1 MLVGLDIRDILIIDH
16 AEIIFTSGLNV
27 LTGETGAGKS
37 ILLDSLGFVLG
48 WRGKTEIVRPG
59 ADFGEVSVWFEVD
72 VDHPVKKIL
81 DENNIPWEEELLIRR
96 VISAD
101 GRKTAWINGRRVPR
115 ELLIQLSPLLIEIHG
130 QHDDKGLLD
139 QRSHIHLLDMFAANN
154 CQRELVKEA
163 WKKLKKAEKELQ
175 DEQKKFSAFEAE
187 ESFLRY
193 SLDELIRVNPK
204 EGEEQEL
211 DAKRRMMQSAEKIKD
226 DILKAQNAVGVNGAE
241 SLILDA
247 MRWIET
253 ASGKSDGP
261 FDDALASLSRASTE
275 LGEASGIID
284 GLVGTLDFD
293 AHELEMLEERL
304 FEIRGLARKHKIPS
318 DQLYKFKAE
327 LEDKVAE
334 FSFGAETLS
343 SLEDKIRVCD
353 NEYNVAASKL
363 NKSRLTA
370 GAKLDKLVREE
381 LPFLKM
387 ENAIFETN
395 IIPAQRS
402 ANGSDDVSF
411 VVSTNKGTAKG
422 RIGKIASG
430 GELSRFLLAL
440 KVCLTKGYT
449 SVAMI
454 FDEIDRGI
462 GGATADA
469 VGRRLVRLSKNAQVL
484 IVTHSPQVAALGD
497 AHFQVVKSITST
509 ETLTKVNSLDGDA
522 RIEEIAR
529 MISGDKITNAAI
541 NAAATL
547 VDGR

>member
-16 AEIIFTSGLNV
+16 AEIIFTNGLNV

-48 WRGKTEIVRPG
+48 WRGKTEIVRAG

-72 VDHPVKKIL
+72 LDHPVKKIL

-115 ELLIQLSPLLIEIHG
+115 ELLIRLSPLLIEIHG

-154 CQRELVKEA
+154 SQRELVKEA

-175 DEQKKFSAFEAE
+175 DEQKKYSAFEAE

-193 SLDELIRVNPK
+193 SLDELIRVDPK

-241 SLILDA
+241 SLILDS

-275 LGEASGIID
+275 LGEAIRIIE
-284 GLVGTLDFD
+284 GLVDTLDFD
-293 AHELEMLEERL
+293 AHELEVLEERL

-327 LEDKVAE
+327 LENKVAE

-343 SLEDKIRVCD
+343 SLEDEIRVCD
-353 NEYNVAASKL
+353 SEYNAAASKL
-363 NKSRLTA
+363 NKSRLIA
-370 GAKLDKLVREE
+370 SAKLDKLVGEE

-387 ENAIFETN
+387 ENANFETN
-395 IIPAQRS
+395 ITPAQRS

-422 RIGKIASG
+422 QIGKIASG

-449 SVAMI
+449 PVAMI

-509 ETLTKVNSLDGDA
+509 STLTKVKPLDGDA

-547 VDGR
+547 VEGR

>member
-154 CQRELVKEA
+154 SQRELVKEA

-253 ASGKSDGP
+253 ASRKSDGP
-261 FDDALASLSRASTE
+261 FDDALASLSRATTE
-275 LGEASGIID
+275 LGEAIGIIE
-284 GLVGTLDFD
+284 GLVATLDFD

-304 FEIRGLARKHKIPS
+304 FEIRGLSRKHKIPS
-318 DQLYKFKAE
+318 DKLYNFKAE
-327 LEDKVAE
+327 LENKVAE

-363 NKSRLTA
+363 NKSRLIA

-509 ETLTKVNSLDGDA
+509 ETLTKVNSLDGNA

>member
-16 AEIIFTSGLNV
+16 AEIIFTNGLNV

-154 CQRELVKEA
+154 SQRELVKEA

-334 FSFGAETLS
+334 FSFGAQTLS

-509 ETLTKVNSLDGDA
+509 ETLTKVNPLDGDA

>member
-1 MLVGLDIRDILIIDH
+1 MLVGLDIRNILIIDH
-16 AEIIFTSGLNV
+16 AEIIFTNGLNV

-48 WRGKTEIVRPG
+48 WRGKTEIVRTG
-59 ADFGEVSVWFEVD
+59 ADFGEVSVWFQVET
-72 VDHPVKKIL
+72 DHAVKEIL
-81 DENNIPWEEELLIRR
+81 DANNIPWEEELLIRR

-101 GRKTAWINGRRVPR
+101 GRKTAWINGRRAPR
-115 ELLIQLSPLLIEIHG
+115 ELLIRISTLLIEIHG

-139 QRSHIHLLDMFAANN
+139 QRSHICLLDMFAANSS
-154 CQRELVKEA
+154 QREAVKEA
-163 WKKLKKAEKELQ
+163 WRKLKKVNNEYQE
-175 DEQKKFSAFEAE
+175 EQKKFSAFEAE

-193 SLDELIRVNPK
+193 ALDELTKADPK
-204 EGEEQEL
+204 DGEEQEL
-211 DAKRRMMQSAEKIKD
+211 DVKRRMMQSSEKIKD
-226 DILKAQNAVGVNGAE
+226 DIIKAQNAVGGNGAE
-241 SLILDA
+241 GLILDA

-275 LGEASGIID
+275 LGDAVGIIE
-284 GLVGTLDFD
+284 GLVDTLDFD
-293 AHELEMLEERL
+293 VHELEMLEERL
-304 FEIRGLARKHKIPS
+304 FEIRGLARKHKISS
-318 DQLYKFKAE
+318 DQLPQFKAE
-327 LEDKVAE
+327 LENKIEE
-334 FSFGAETLS
+334 FSFSAEKLS
-343 SLEDKIRVCD
+343 SLEGKIRECD
-353 NEYNVAASKL
+353 LEYNVAASKL
-363 NKSRLTA
+363 SKSRLIA
-370 GAKLDKLVREE
+370 GAELDKLVTAE

-387 ENAIFETN
+387 ENAHFETN
-395 IIPAQRS
+395 IVSASRS
-402 ANGSDDVSF
+402 ADGYDEVSF
-411 VVSTNKGTAKG
+411 LVSTNKGTSKG
-422 RIGKIASG
+422 PIGKIASG

-449 SVAMI
+449 AVSMI

-497 AHFQVVKSITST
+497 AHFQVVKSISSKN
-509 ETLTKVNSLDGDA
+509 TLTEVTKLQGDA
-522 RIEEIAR
+522 KIEEIAR
-529 MISGDKITNAAI
+529 MISGDKITPAAI

>member
-1 MLVGLDIRDILIIDH
+1 MLVGLDIRNILIIDH
-16 AEIIFTSGLNV
+16 AEIIFTNGLNV

-48 WRGKTEIVRPG
+48 WRGKTEIVRTG
-59 ADFGEVSVWFEVD
+59 ADFGEVSVWFQVET
-72 VDHPVKKIL
+72 DHAVKEIL

-96 VISAD
+96 VINAD
-101 GRKTAWINGRRVPR
+101 GRKTAWINGRRAPR
-115 ELLIQLSPLLIEIHG
+115 ELLIRISTLLIEIHG

-139 QRSHIHLLDMFAANN
+139 QRSHIRLLDMFAANSS
-154 CQRELVKEA
+154 QREAVKEA
-163 WKKLKKAEKELQ
+163 WRKLKKVNNEYQE
-175 DEQKKFSAFEAE
+175 EQKKFSAFETE

-193 SLDELIRVNPK
+193 ALDELTKADPK
-204 EGEEQEL
+204 DGEEQEL
-211 DAKRRMMQSAEKIKD
+211 DAKRRMMQSSEKIKD
-226 DILKAQNAVGVNGAE
+226 DILKAQNAVGGNGAE
-241 SLILDA
+241 GLILDA

-275 LGEASGIID
+275 LGDAVGIIE
-284 GLVGTLDFD
+284 GLVDTLDFD
-293 AHELEMLEERL
+293 VHELEMLEERL
-304 FEIRGLARKHKIPS
+304 FEIRGLARKHKISS
-318 DQLYKFKAE
+318 DQLPQFKAE
-327 LEDKVAE
+327 LENKIEE
-334 FSFGAETLS
+334 FSFSAEKLS
-343 SLEDKIRVCD
+343 SLEAKIKEFD
-353 NEYNVAASKL
+353 LEYNVAASKL
-363 NKSRLTA
+363 SKSRLIA
-370 GAKLDKLVREE
+370 GAELDKLVTAE

-387 ENAIFETN
+387 ENAHFETN
-395 IIPAQRS
+395 IVSASRS
-402 ANGSDDVSF
+402 ADGYDEVSF
-411 VVSTNKGTAKG
+411 LASTNKGTSKG
-422 RIGKIASG
+422 PIGKIASG

-449 SVAMI
+449 AVSMI

-497 AHFQVVKSITST
+497 AHFQVVKSINSKN
-509 ETLTKVNSLDGDA
+509 TLTEVTKLQGDA
-522 RIEEIAR
+522 KIEEIAR
-529 MISGDKITNAAI
+529 MISGDKITPAAI

>member
-154 CQRELVKEA
+154 SQRELVKEA

-363 NKSRLTA
+363 NKSRLIA

-422 RIGKIASG
+422 QIGKIASG

-440 KVCLTKGYT
+440 KVCLTRGYT

-509 ETLTKVNSLDGDA
+509 ETLTKVNSLDGNE

>member
-154 CQRELVKEA
+154 SQRELVKEA

-497 AHFQVVKSITST
+497 AHFQVVKSITSNN
-509 ETLTKVNSLDGDA
+509 TLTKVKPLDGDA

>member
-1 MLVGLDIRDILIIDH
+1 MLVGLDIRNILIIDH
-16 AEIIFTSGLNV
+16 AEIIFTNGLNV

-48 WRGKTEIVRPG
+48 WRGKTEIVRTG
-59 ADFGEVSVWFEVD
+59 ADFGEVSVWFQVET
-72 VDHPVKKIL
+72 DHAVKEIL
-81 DENNIPWEEELLIRR
+81 DANNIPWEEELLIRR

-101 GRKTAWINGRRVPR
+101 GRKTAWINGRRAPR
-115 ELLIQLSPLLIEIHG
+115 ELLIRISTLLIEIHG

-139 QRSHIHLLDMFAANN
+139 QRSHICLLDMFAANSS
-154 CQRELVKEA
+154 QREAVKEA
-163 WKKLKKAEKELQ
+163 WRKLKKVNNEYQE
-175 DEQKKFSAFEAE
+175 EQKKFSAFETE

-193 SLDELIRVNPK
+193 ALDELTKADPK
-204 EGEEQEL
+204 DGEEQEL
-211 DAKRRMMQSAEKIKD
+211 DVKRRMMQSSEKIKD
-226 DILKAQNAVGVNGAE
+226 DIIKAQNAVGGNGAE
-241 SLILDA
+241 GLILDA

-275 LGEASGIID
+275 LGDAVGIIE
-284 GLVGTLDFD
+284 GLVDTLDFD
-293 AHELEMLEERL
+293 VHELEMLEERL
-304 FEIRGLARKHKIPS
+304 FEIRGLARKHKISS
-318 DQLYKFKAE
+318 DQLPQFKAE
-327 LEDKVAE
+327 LENKIEE
-334 FSFGAETLS
+334 FSFSAEKLS
-343 SLEDKIRVCD
+343 SLEGKIRECD
-353 NEYNVAASKL
+353 LEYNVAASKL
-363 NKSRLTA
+363 SKSRLIA
-370 GAKLDKLVREE
+370 GAELDKLVTAE

-387 ENAIFETN
+387 ENAHFETN
-395 IIPAQRS
+395 IVSASRS
-402 ANGSDDVSF
+402 ADGYDEVSF
-411 VVSTNKGTAKG
+411 LVSTNKGTSKG
-422 RIGKIASG
+422 PIGKIASG

-449 SVAMI
+449 AVSMI

-497 AHFQVVKSITST
+497 EHFQVVKSINSQN
-509 ETLTKVNSLDGDA
+509 TLTEVTKLQGDA
-522 RIEEIAR
+522 KIEEIAR
-529 MISGDKITNAAI
+529 MISGDKITPAAI

>member
-154 CQRELVKEA
+154 SQRELVKEA

-226 DILKAQNAVGVNGAE
+226 DILKAQNAVGANGAE

-509 ETLTKVNSLDGDA
+509 ETLTKVNPLDGDA

>member
-115 ELLIQLSPLLIEIHG
+115 ELLIRLSPLLIEIHG

-154 CQRELVKEA
+154 SQRELVKEA

-193 SLDELIRVNPK
+193 SLDELIRVDPK

-509 ETLTKVNSLDGDA
+509 ETLTKVNPLDGDA

>member
-115 ELLIQLSPLLIEIHG
+115 ELLIRLSPLLIEIHG

-154 CQRELVKEA
+154 SQRELVKEA

-226 DILKAQNAVGVNGAE
+226 DILKAQNAVGANGAE

-509 ETLTKVNSLDGDA
+509 ETLTKVNPLDGDA

>member
-16 AEIIFTSGLNV
+16 AEIIFTNGLNV

-72 VDHPVKKIL
+72 LDHPVKKIL

-115 ELLIQLSPLLIEIHG
+115 ELLIRLSPLLIEIHG

-154 CQRELVKEA
+154 SQRELVKEA

-193 SLDELIRVNPK
+193 SLDELIRVDPK
-204 EGEEQEL
+204 EGEEEEL

-241 SLILDA
+241 SLILDS

-275 LGEASGIID
+275 LGEAIRIIE
-284 GLVGTLDFD
+284 GLVDTLDFD

-327 LEDKVAE
+327 LENKVAE

-343 SLEDKIRVCD
+343 SLEDEIRICD
-353 NEYNVAASKL
+353 SEYNAAASKL
-363 NKSRLTA
+363 NKSRLIA
-370 GAKLDKLVREE
+370 SAELDKLVGEE

-387 ENAIFETN
+387 ENANFETN

-422 RIGKIASG
+422 QIGKIASG

-449 SVAMI
+449 PVAMI

-509 ETLTKVNSLDGDA
+509 NTLTKVKPLDGDA

-541 NAAATL
+541 IAAATL

>member
-509 ETLTKVNSLDGDA
+509 ETLTKVNPLDGDA

>member
-1 MLVGLDIRDILIIDH
+1 MLVGLDIRNILIIDH
-16 AEIIFTSGLNV
+16 AEIIFTNGLNV

-59 ADFGEVSVWFEVD
+59 ADFGEVSVWFEVE
-72 VDHPVKKIL
+72 VDHPVKVIL

-101 GRKTAWINGRRVPR
+101 GRKTAWINGRRAPR
-115 ELLIQLSPLLIEIHG
+115 ELLIRISTLLIEIHG

-139 QRSHIHLLDMFAANN
+139 QRSHIRLLDMFAVNSS
-154 CQRELVKEA
+154 QREAAKEA
-163 WKKLKKAEKELQ
+163 WRKLKKVNKEYE
-175 DEQKKFSAFEAE
+175 DEQTKFSALETE

-193 SLDELIRVNPK
+193 ALDELTKVDPK

-211 DAKRRMMQSAEKIKD
+211 DAKRRMMQSSEKIKD
-226 DILKAQNAVGVNGAE
+226 DISKAQNAVGGNGAE

-275 LGEASGIID
+275 LGDAVGIIE
-284 GLVGTLDFD
+284 GLVDTLDFD
-293 AHELEMLEERL
+293 VHELEMLEERL
-304 FEIRGLARKHKIPS
+304 FEIRGLARKHKISS
-318 DQLYKFKAE
+318 DQLPQFKAE
-327 LEDKVAE
+327 LENKIEE

-343 SLEDKIRVCD
+343 SLEGKIREYD
-353 NEYNVAASKL
+353 LEYNVAAANL
-363 NKSRLTA
+363 TKSRLVA
-370 GAKLDKLVREE
+370 GTKLDKLVTGE

-387 ENAIFETN
+387 ENAHFETN
-395 IIPAQRS
+395 IIPTSRS
-402 ANGSDDVSF
+402 ADGCDEVSF
-411 VVSTNKGTAKG
+411 LVSTNKGTAKG
-422 RIGKIASG
+422 PIGKIASG

-440 KVCLTKGYT
+440 KVCLTNGYT
-449 SVAMI
+449 AVSMI

-497 AHFQVVKSITST
+497 AHFQVVKSINSKN
-509 ETLTKVNSLDGDA
+509 TLTEVTKLQGEA
-522 RIEEIAR
+522 KIEEIAR
-529 MISGDKITNAAI
+529 MISGDKITTAAI

>member
-16 AEIIFTSGLNV
+16 AEIIFTNGLNV

-59 ADFGEVSVWFEVD
+59 ADFGEVSVWFAVD
-72 VDHPVKKIL
+72 LDHPVKKIL

-115 ELLIQLSPLLIEIHG
+115 ELLIRLSPLLIEIHG

-154 CQRELVKEA
+154 SQRELVKEA

-175 DEQKKFSAFEAE
+175 DEQKKYSAFEAE

-193 SLDELIRVNPK
+193 SLDELIRVDPK

-241 SLILDA
+241 SLILDS

-275 LGEASGIID
+275 LGEAIGIIE
-284 GLVGTLDFD
+284 GLVDTLDFD

-327 LEDKVAE
+327 LENKVAE

-343 SLEDKIRVCD
+343 SLEDKIRVYD
-353 NEYNVAASKL
+353 NGYNVAASKL
-363 NKSRLTA
+363 NKSRLIA

-387 ENAIFETN
+387 ENANFETN
-395 IIPAQRS
+395 IIPAKRS

-422 RIGKIASG
+422 QIGKIASG

-440 KVCLTKGYT
+440 KVCLTRGYT

-469 VGRRLVRLSKNAQVL
+469 VGRRLVRLSKNAQIL

-497 AHFQVVKSITST
+497 AHFQVVKSITSNN
-509 ETLTKVNSLDGDA
+509 TLTKVKPLDGDA

-541 NAAATL
+541 KAAATL

>member
-154 CQRELVKEA
+154 SQRELVKEA
-163 WKKLKKAEKELQ
+163 WKKLKKAEKELH

-440 KVCLTKGYT
+440 KVCLTKDYT

-509 ETLTKVNSLDGDA
+509 ETLTKVNPLDGDA

>member
-154 CQRELVKEA
+154 SQRELVKEA

-293 AHELEMLEERL
+293 AYELEMLEERL

-509 ETLTKVNSLDGDA
+509 ETLTKVNSLDGNA

>member
-1 MLVGLDIRDILIIDH
+1 MLVGLDIRNILIIDH
-16 AEIIFTSGLNV
+16 AEIIFTNGLNV

-48 WRGKTEIVRPG
+48 WRGKTEIVRTG
-59 ADFGEVSVWFEVD
+59 ADFGEVSVWFQVET
-72 VDHPVKKIL
+72 DHAVKEIL
-81 DENNIPWEEELLIRR
+81 DANNIPWEEELLIRR

-101 GRKTAWINGRRVPR
+101 GRKTAWINGRRAPR
-115 ELLIQLSPLLIEIHG
+115 ELLIRISTLLIEIHG

-139 QRSHIHLLDMFAANN
+139 QRSHIRLLDMFAANSS
-154 CQRELVKEA
+154 QREAVKEA
-163 WKKLKKAEKELQ
+163 WRKLKKVNNEYQE
-175 DEQKKFSAFEAE
+175 EQKKFSAFETE

-193 SLDELIRVNPK
+193 ALDELTKADPK
-204 EGEEQEL
+204 DGEEQEL
-211 DAKRRMMQSAEKIKD
+211 DVKRRMMQSSEKIKD
-226 DILKAQNAVGVNGAE
+226 DIIKAQNAVGGNGAE
-241 SLILDA
+241 GLILDA

-275 LGEASGIID
+275 LGDAVGIIE
-284 GLVGTLDFD
+284 GLVDTLDFD
-293 AHELEMLEERL
+293 VHELEMLEERL
-304 FEIRGLARKHKIPS
+304 FEIRGLARKHKISS
-318 DQLYKFKAE
+318 DQLPQFKAE
-327 LEDKVAE
+327 LENKIEE
-334 FSFGAETLS
+334 FSFSAEKLS
-343 SLEDKIRVCD
+343 SLEGKIRECD
-353 NEYNVAASKL
+353 LEYNVAASKL
-363 NKSRLTA
+363 SKSRLIA
-370 GAKLDKLVREE
+370 GAELDKLVTAE

-387 ENAIFETN
+387 ENAHFETN
-395 IIPAQRS
+395 IVSASRS
-402 ANGSDDVSF
+402 ADGYDEVSF
-411 VVSTNKGTAKG
+411 LVSTNKGTSKG
-422 RIGKIASG
+422 PIGKIASG

-449 SVAMI
+449 AVTMI

-497 AHFQVVKSITST
+497 EHFQVVKSINSQN
-509 ETLTKVNSLDGDA
+509 TLTEVTKLQGDA
-522 RIEEIAR
+522 KIEEIAR
-529 MISGDKITNAAI
+529 MISGDKITPAAI

>member
-16 AEIIFTSGLNV
+16 AEIIFTNGLNV

-72 VDHPVKKIL
+72 SDHPVKKIL

-115 ELLIQLSPLLIEIHG
+115 ELLIRLSPLLIEIHG

-154 CQRELVKEA
+154 SQRELVKEA

-175 DEQKKFSAFEAE
+175 DEQKKYSAFEAE

-193 SLDELIRVNPK
+193 SLDELIRVDPK

-241 SLILDA
+241 SLILDS

-275 LGEASGIID
+275 LGEAIGIIE
-284 GLVGTLDFD
+284 GLVDTLDFD

-327 LEDKVAE
+327 LENEVAE

-343 SLEDKIRVCD
+343 SLEDKIREYD
-353 NEYNVAASKL
+353 NGYNVAASKL
-363 NKSRLTA
+363 NKSRLIA

-387 ENAIFETN
+387 ENANFETN
-395 IIPAQRS
+395 IIPAKRS

-422 RIGKIASG
+422 QIGKIASG

-440 KVCLTKGYT
+440 KVCLTRGYT

-497 AHFQVVKSITST
+497 AHFQVVKSITSNN
-509 ETLTKVNSLDGDA
+509 TLTKVKPLDGDA

>member
-253 ASGKSDGP
+253 ASRKSDGP

-327 LEDKVAE
+327 LEDKVTE

-509 ETLTKVNSLDGDA
+509 ETLTKVNSLDGNA

>member
-1 MLVGLDIRDILIIDH
+1 MLVGLDIRNILIIDH
-16 AEIIFTSGLNV
+16 AEIIFTNGLNV

-48 WRGKTEIVRPG
+48 WRGKTEIVRTG
-59 ADFGEVSVWFEVD
+59 ADFGEVSVWFQVET
-72 VDHPVKKIL
+72 DHAVKEIL
-81 DENNIPWEEELLIRR
+81 DANNIPWEEELLIRR

-115 ELLIQLSPLLIEIHG
+115 ELLIRISTLLIEIHG

-139 QRSHIHLLDMFAANN
+139 QRSHICLLDMFAANSS
-154 CQRELVKEA
+154 QREAVKEA
-163 WKKLKKAEKELQ
+163 WRKLKKVNNEYQE
-175 DEQKKFSAFEAE
+175 EQKKFSAFETE

-193 SLDELIRVNPK
+193 ALDELTKADPK
-204 EGEEQEL
+204 DGEEQEL
-211 DAKRRMMQSAEKIKD
+211 DVKRRMMQSSEKIKD
-226 DILKAQNAVGVNGAE
+226 DIIKAQNAVGGNGAE
-241 SLILDA
+241 GLILDA

-253 ASGKSDGP
+253 ASGKSEGP

-275 LGEASGIID
+275 LGDAVGIIE
-284 GLVGTLDFD
+284 GLVDTLDFD
-293 AHELEMLEERL
+293 VHELEMLEERL
-304 FEIRGLARKHKIPS
+304 FEIRGLARKHKISS
-318 DQLYKFKAE
+318 DQLPQFKAE
-327 LEDKVAE
+327 LENKIEE
-334 FSFGAETLS
+334 FSFSAEKLS
-343 SLEDKIRVCD
+343 SLEANIREFD
-353 NEYNVAASKL
+353 LEYNVAASKL
-363 NKSRLTA
+363 SKSRLIA
-370 GAKLDKLVREE
+370 GAELDKLVTAE

-387 ENAIFETN
+387 ENAHFETN
-395 IIPAQRS
+395 IISASRS
-402 ANGSDDVSF
+402 ADGYDEVSF
-411 VVSTNKGTAKG
+411 LVSTNKGTSKG
-422 RIGKIASG
+422 PIGKIASG

-449 SVAMI
+449 AVSMI

-497 AHFQVVKSITST
+497 AHFQVVKSINYKN
-509 ETLTKVNSLDGDA
+509 TLTEVTKLQGDA
-522 RIEEIAR
+522 KIEEIAR
-529 MISGDKITNAAI
+529 MISGDKITPAAI

>member
-1 MLVGLDIRDILIIDH
+1 MLVGLDIRNILIIDH
-16 AEIIFTSGLNV
+16 AEIIFTNGLNV

-48 WRGKTEIVRPG
+48 WRGKTEIVRAG
-59 ADFGEVSVWFEVD
+59 ADFGEVSVWFQVET
-72 VDHPVKKIL
+72 DHAVKEIL

-101 GRKTAWINGRRVPR
+101 GRKTAWINGRRAPR
-115 ELLIQLSPLLIEIHG
+115 ELLIRISTLLIEIHG

-139 QRSHIHLLDMFAANN
+139 QRSHIRLLDMFAANSF
-154 CQRELVKEA
+154 QREAVKEA
-163 WKKLKKAEKELQ
+163 WRKLKKVNNEYQE
-175 DEQKKFSAFEAE
+175 EQKKLSAFETE

-193 SLDELIRVNPK
+193 ALDELTKADPK
-204 EGEEQEL
+204 DGEEQEL
-211 DAKRRMMQSAEKIKD
+211 DAKRRMMQSSEKIKD
-226 DILKAQNAVGVNGAE
+226 DILKAQNAVGGNGAE
-241 SLILDA
+241 GLILDA

-275 LGEASGIID
+275 LGDAVGIIE
-284 GLVGTLDFD
+284 GLVDTLDFD
-293 AHELEMLEERL
+293 VHELEMLEERL
-304 FEIRGLARKHKIPS
+304 FEIRGLARKHKISS
-318 DQLYKFKAE
+318 DQLPQFKAE
-327 LEDKVAE
+327 LENKIEE
-334 FSFGAETLS
+334 FSFSVEKLS
-343 SLEDKIRVCD
+343 SLEAKIREFD
-353 NEYNVAASKL
+353 REYNVAASKL
-363 NKSRLTA
+363 SKSRLIA
-370 GAKLDKLVREE
+370 GAELDKLVTAE

-387 ENAIFETN
+387 ENAHFETN
-395 IIPAQRS
+395 IVSASRS
-402 ANGSDDVSF
+402 ADGYDEVSF
-411 VVSTNKGTAKG
+411 LVSTNKGTSKG
-422 RIGKIASG
+422 PIGKIASG

-449 SVAMI
+449 AVSMI

-497 AHFQVVKSITST
+497 AHFQVVKSINSKN
-509 ETLTKVNSLDGDA
+509 TLTEVTKLQGDA
-522 RIEEIAR
+522 KIEEIAR
-529 MISGDKITNAAI
+529 MISGDKITPAAI

>member
-16 AEIIFTSGLNV
+16 AEIIFTNGLNV

-72 VDHPVKKIL
+72 LDHPVKKIL

-115 ELLIQLSPLLIEIHG
+115 ELLIRLSPLLIEIHG

-154 CQRELVKEA
+154 SQRELVKEA

-175 DEQKKFSAFEAE
+175 DEQKKYSAFEAE

-193 SLDELIRVNPK
+193 SLDELIRVDPK

-241 SLILDA
+241 SLILDS

-275 LGEASGIID
+275 LGEAIGIIE
-284 GLVGTLDFD
+284 GLVDTLDFD

-327 LEDKVAE
+327 LENKVAE

-343 SLEDKIRVCD
+343 SLEDKIRVYD
-353 NEYNVAASKL
+353 NGYNVAASKL
-363 NKSRLTA
+363 NKSRLIA

-387 ENAIFETN
+387 ENANFETN
-395 IIPAQRS
+395 IIPAKRS

-422 RIGKIASG
+422 QIGKIASG

-440 KVCLTKGYT
+440 KVCLTRGYT

-484 IVTHSPQVAALGD
+484 IVPHSPQVAALGD
-497 AHFQVVKSITST
+497 AHFQVVKSITSNN
-509 ETLTKVNSLDGDA
+509 TLTKVKPLDGDA

>member
-154 CQRELVKEA
+154 SQRELVKEA
-163 WKKLKKAEKELQ
+163 WKKLKKAEKELH

-334 FSFGAETLS
+334 FSFGAQTLS

-370 GAKLDKLVREE
+370 GTKLDKLVREE

-440 KVCLTKGYT
+440 KVCLTKDYT

-509 ETLTKVNSLDGDA
+509 ETLTKVNPLDGDA

>member
-16 AEIIFTSGLNV
+16 AEIIFTNGLNV

-72 VDHPVKKIL
+72 LDHPVKKIL

-115 ELLIQLSPLLIEIHG
+115 ELLIRLSPLLIEIHG

-154 CQRELVKEA
+154 SQRELVKEA

-175 DEQKKFSAFEAE
+175 DEQKKYSAFEAE

-193 SLDELIRVNPK
+193 SLDELIRVDPK

-241 SLILDA
+241 SLILDS

-275 LGEASGIID
+275 LGEAIGIIE
-284 GLVGTLDFD
+284 GLVDTLDFD

-327 LEDKVAE
+327 LENKVAE

-343 SLEDKIRVCD
+343 SLEDKIRVYD
-353 NEYNVAASKL
+353 NGYNVAASKL
-363 NKSRLTA
+363 NKSRLIA
-370 GAKLDKLVREE
+370 GAKLDKLVSEE

-387 ENAIFETN
+387 ENANFETN
-395 IIPAQRS
+395 IIPAKRS
-402 ANGSDDVSF
+402 ANGADDVSF

-422 RIGKIASG
+422 QIGKIASG

-440 KVCLTKGYT
+440 KVCLTRGYT

-497 AHFQVVKSITST
+497 AHFQVVKSITSNN
-509 ETLTKVNSLDGDA
+509 TLTKVKPLDGDA

-541 NAAATL
+541 KAAATL

>member
-115 ELLIQLSPLLIEIHG
+115 ELLIRLSPLLIEIHG

-154 CQRELVKEA
+154 SQRELVKEA

-193 SLDELIRVNPK
+193 SLDELIRVDPK

-226 DILKAQNAVGVNGAE
+226 DILKAQNAVGANGAE

-509 ETLTKVNSLDGDA
+509 ETLTKVNPLDGDA

>member
-1 MLVGLDIRDILIIDH
+1 MLVGLDIRNILIIDH
-16 AEIIFTSGLNV
+16 AEIIFTNGLNV

-48 WRGKTEIVRPG
+48 WRGKTEIVRTG
-59 ADFGEVSVWFEVD
+59 ADFGEVSVWFQVET
-72 VDHPVKKIL
+72 DHAVKEIL
-81 DENNIPWEEELLIRR
+81 DANNIPWEEELLIRR

-101 GRKTAWINGRRVPR
+101 GRKTAWINGRRAPR
-115 ELLIQLSPLLIEIHG
+115 ELLIRISTLLIEIHG

-139 QRSHIHLLDMFAANN
+139 QRSHIRLLDMFAANSS
-154 CQRELVKEA
+154 QREAVKEA
-163 WKKLKKAEKELQ
+163 WRKLKKVNNEYQE
-175 DEQKKFSAFEAE
+175 EQKKFSAFETE

-193 SLDELIRVNPK
+193 ALDELTKADPK
-204 EGEEQEL
+204 DGEEQEL
-211 DAKRRMMQSAEKIKD
+211 DVKRRMMQSSEKIKD
-226 DILKAQNAVGVNGAE
+226 DIIKAQNAVGGNGAE
-241 SLILDA
+241 GLILDA

-275 LGEASGIID
+275 LGDAVGIIE
-284 GLVGTLDFD
+284 GLVDTLDFD
-293 AHELEMLEERL
+293 VHELEMLEERL
-304 FEIRGLARKHKIPS
+304 FEIRGLARKHKISS
-318 DQLYKFKAE
+318 DQLPQFKAE
-327 LEDKVAE
+327 LENKIEE
-334 FSFGAETLS
+334 FSFSAEKLS
-343 SLEDKIRVCD
+343 SLEGKIRECD
-353 NEYNVAASKL
+353 LEYNVAASKL
-363 NKSRLTA
+363 SKSRLIA
-370 GAKLDKLVREE
+370 GAELDKLVTAE

-387 ENAIFETN
+387 ENAHFETN
-395 IIPAQRS
+395 IISASRS
-402 ANGSDDVSF
+402 ADGYDEVSF
-411 VVSTNKGTAKG
+411 LVSTNKGTSKG
-422 RIGKIASG
+422 PIGKIASG

-449 SVAMI
+449 AVSMI

-497 AHFQVVKSITST
+497 EHFQVVKSINSQN
-509 ETLTKVNSLDGDA
+509 TLTEVTKLQGDA
-522 RIEEIAR
+522 KIEEIAR
-529 MISGDKITNAAI
+529 MISGDKITPAAI

>member
-1 MLVGLDIRDILIIDH
+1 MLVGLDIRNILIIDH
-16 AEIIFTSGLNV
+16 AEIIFTNGLNV

-59 ADFGEVSVWFEVD
+59 ADFGEVSVWFEVE
-72 VDHPVKKIL
+72 VDHPVKVIL

-101 GRKTAWINGRRVPR
+101 GRKTAWINGRRAPR
-115 ELLIQLSPLLIEIHG
+115 ELLIRISTLLIEIHG

-139 QRSHIHLLDMFAANN
+139 QRSHIRLLDMFAVNSS
-154 CQRELVKEA
+154 QREAAKEA
-163 WKKLKKAEKELQ
+163 WRKLKKVNKEYE
-175 DEQKKFSAFEAE
+175 DEQTKFSALETE

-193 SLDELIRVNPK
+193 ALDELTKVDPK

-211 DAKRRMMQSAEKIKD
+211 DAKRRMMQSSEKIKD
-226 DILKAQNAVGVNGAE
+226 DISKAQNAVGGNGAE

-275 LGEASGIID
+275 LGDAVGIIE
-284 GLVGTLDFD
+284 GLVDTLDFD
-293 AHELEMLEERL
+293 VHELEMLEERL
-304 FEIRGLARKHKIPS
+304 FEIRGLARKHKISS
-318 DQLYKFKAE
+318 DQLPQFKAE
-327 LEDKVAE
+327 LENKIEE

-343 SLEDKIRVCD
+343 SLEGKIREYD
-353 NEYNVAASKL
+353 LEYNVAAANL
-363 NKSRLTA
+363 TKSRLVA
-370 GAKLDKLVREE
+370 GTKLDKLVTGE

-387 ENAIFETN
+387 ENAHFETN
-395 IIPAQRS
+395 IIPTSRS
-402 ANGSDDVSF
+402 ANGCDEVSF
-411 VVSTNKGTAKG
+411 LVSTNKGTAKG
-422 RIGKIASG
+422 PIGKIASG

-440 KVCLTKGYT
+440 KVCLTKSYT
-449 SVAMI
+449 AVSMI

-497 AHFQVVKSITST
+497 AHFQVVKSINSKN
-509 ETLTKVNSLDGDA
+509 TLTEVTKLQGDA
-522 RIEEIAR
+522 KIEEIAR
-529 MISGDKITNAAI
+529 MISGDKITTAAI

-547 VDGR
+547 VNGR

>member
-16 AEIIFTSGLNV
+16 AEIIFTNGLNV

-154 CQRELVKEA
+154 SQRELVKEA

-226 DILKAQNAVGVNGAE
+226 DILKAQNAVGANGAE

-509 ETLTKVNSLDGDA
+509 ETLTKVNPLDGDA

>member
-154 CQRELVKEA
+154 SQRELVKEA

-327 LEDKVAE
+327 LEDKVAK
-334 FSFGAETLS
+334 FSFGAQTLS

-509 ETLTKVNSLDGDA
+509 ETLTKVNPLDGDA

>member
-16 AEIIFTSGLNV
+16 AEIIFTNGLNV

-115 ELLIQLSPLLIEIHG
+115 ELLIRLSPLLIEIHG

-154 CQRELVKEA
+154 SQRELVKEA
-163 WKKLKKAEKELQ
+163 WKRLKKAEKELQ
-175 DEQKKFSAFEAE
+175 DEQKKFSVFEAE

-193 SLDELIRVNPK
+193 SLDELIRVDPK

-275 LGEASGIID
+275 LGEAIGIIE
-284 GLVGTLDFD
+284 GLVDTLDFD
-293 AHELEMLEERL
+293 THELEMLEERL

-327 LEDKVAE
+327 LENKVAE

-395 IIPAQRS
+395 ITSAKRS

-440 KVCLTKGYT
+440 KVCLTKGHT

-509 ETLTKVNSLDGDA
+509 NTLTKVKPLDGDA

>member
-154 CQRELVKEA
+154 SQRELVKEA

-363 NKSRLTA
+363 NKSRLIA

-509 ETLTKVNSLDGDA
+509 ETLTKVNPLDGDA

>member
-16 AEIIFTSGLNV
+16 AEIIFTNGLNV

-72 VDHPVKKIL
+72 LDHPVKKIL

-96 VISAD
+96 VIGAD

-115 ELLIQLSPLLIEIHG
+115 ELLIRLSPLLIEIHG

-154 CQRELVKEA
+154 SQRELVKEA
-163 WKKLKKAEKELQ
+163 WKKLKKVEKELQ
-175 DEQKKFSAFEAE
+175 DEQKKYSAFEAE

-193 SLDELIRVNPK
+193 SLDELIRVDPK

-241 SLILDA
+241 SLILDS

-275 LGEASGIID
+275 LGEAISIIE
-284 GLVGTLDFD
+284 GLVDTLDFD

-327 LEDKVAE
+327 LENKVAE

-343 SLEDKIRVCD
+343 SLEDKIRVYD
-353 NEYNVAASKL
+353 KGYKLAASKL
-363 NKSRLTA
+363 NKSRLIA
-370 GAKLDKLVREE
+370 GAELDKLVREE

-387 ENAIFETN
+387 ENANFETN
-395 IIPAQRS
+395 IIPAKRS

-422 RIGKIASG
+422 QIGKIASG

-440 KVCLTKGYT
+440 KVCLTRGYT

-509 ETLTKVNSLDGDA
+509 NTLTKVKPLDGDA

-541 NAAATL
+541 HAAASL

>member
-154 CQRELVKEA
+154 SQRELVKEA

-334 FSFGAETLS
+334 FSFGAQTLS

-363 NKSRLTA
+363 NKSRLNA

-509 ETLTKVNSLDGDA
+509 ETLTKVNSLDGNA

>member
-154 CQRELVKEA
+154 SQRELVKEA

-509 ETLTKVNSLDGDA
+509 ETLTKVNSLDGNE

>member
-154 CQRELVKEA
+154 SQRELVKEA

-175 DEQKKFSAFEAE
+175 DEQKKFSGFEAE

-193 SLDELIRVNPK
+193 SLEELIRVDPK

-211 DAKRRMMQSAEKIKD
+211 DAKRRMMRSAEKIKD

-293 AHELEMLEERL
+293 EHELEMLEERL

-334 FSFGAETLS
+334 FSFGAQTLS

-353 NEYNVAASKL
+353 NEYNVAASEL

-440 KVCLTKGYT
+440 KVCLTKDYT

-509 ETLTKVNSLDGDA
+509 ETLTKVNPLDGDA

>member
-115 ELLIQLSPLLIEIHG
+115 ELLIRLSPLLIEIHG

-154 CQRELVKEA
+154 SQRELVKEA

-193 SLDELIRVNPK
+193 SLDELIRVDPK

-318 DQLYKFKAE
+318 DQLYKFKVE

-509 ETLTKVNSLDGDA
+509 ETLTKVNPLDGDA

>member
-16 AEIIFTSGLNV
+16 AEIIFTNGLNV

-72 VDHPVKKIL
+72 LDHPVKKIL

-115 ELLIQLSPLLIEIHG
+115 ELLIRLSPLLIEIHG

-154 CQRELVKEA
+154 SQRELVKEA

-175 DEQKKFSAFEAE
+175 DEQKKYSAFEAE

-193 SLDELIRVNPK
+193 SLDEMIRVDPQ

-241 SLILDA
+241 SLILDS

-275 LGEASGIID
+275 LGEAIGIIE
-284 GLVGTLDFD
+284 GLVDTLDFD

-327 LEDKVAE
+327 LENKVAE

-363 NKSRLTA
+363 NKSRLIA

-387 ENAIFETN
+387 ENANFETN

-411 VVSTNKGTAKG
+411 VVSTNKGTVKG
-422 RIGKIASG
+422 QIGKIASG

-497 AHFQVVKSITST
+497 AHFQVVKSITPT
-509 ETLTKVNSLDGDA
+509 NTLTKVKTLYGDA

>member
-154 CQRELVKEA
+154 SQRELVKEA

-334 FSFGAETLS
+334 FSFGAQTLS

-509 ETLTKVNSLDGDA
+509 ETLTKVNPLDGDA

>member
-16 AEIIFTSGLNV
+16 AEIIFTNGLNV

-115 ELLIQLSPLLIEIHG
+115 ELLIRLSPLLIEIHG

-154 CQRELVKEA
+154 SQRELVKEA

-193 SLDELIRVNPK
+193 SLDELIKVDPK
-204 EGEEQEL
+204 EGEEEEL

-241 SLILDA
+241 SLILDS

-275 LGEASGIID
+275 LGEAIRIIE
-284 GLVGTLDFD
+284 GLVDTLDFD

-327 LEDKVAE
+327 LENKVAE
-334 FSFGAETLS
+334 FSFGAKTLS
-343 SLEDKIRVCD
+343 SLEDEIRVCY
-353 NEYNVAASKL
+353 NEYNAAASKL
-363 NKSRLTA
+363 NKSRLIA
-370 GAKLDKLVREE
+370 SAKLDKLVGEE

-387 ENAIFETN
+387 ENANFETN

-422 RIGKIASG
+422 QIGKIASG

-449 SVAMI
+449 PVAMI

-497 AHFQVVKSITST
+497 AHFQVVKSITPT
-509 ETLTKVNSLDGDA
+509 NTLTKVKPLDGDA

-529 MISGDKITNAAI
+529 MISGDKITTAAI